1 LRGRRLHRA
10 LIAAFAIALGAP
22 AARAEP
28 IPRVGVAVATEI
40 NLAPAEAE
48 KISEALGKALHA
60 TLMVDVIAGAEAAR
74 RLPEEGVADNCVVDK
89 ACMAD
94 IAQRLSADQI
104 LFLVVVKVGSR
115 VQVDSTWADPAT
127 GKTVSRSAVVI
138 EGGQDAEER
147 FAAAATNLMP
157 DAALRPAPPPE
168 PKMPDSGSVRP
179 GRPESLTLETRQ
191 RPRRMTTGAWV
202 AAGIGGAALAGAVT
216 FTLLTR
222 SDYKDCDASRSC
234 SDDRLDSI
242 DHKALAADLLWG
254 GALVSG
260 AAAAFLYW
268 RSGGQLEQ
276 IPAGGAIGL
285 RPGPGAIGVAVGG
298 SL

>member
-1 LRGRRLHRA
+1 MRRRCLHQA
-10 LIAAFAIALGAP
+10 LIAVAAIGLGAP

-28 IPRVGVAVATEI
+28 IPRVGVAVATEV

-60 TLMVDVIAGAEAAR
+60 KLMVDVIAGAEAAR

-127 GKTVSRSAVVI
+127 GKTVSRQAVVI

-168 PKMPDSGSVRP
+168 PKQ
-179 GRPESLTLETRQ
+179 PEAVVAPPEGATLVTRQ

-222 SDYKDCDASRSC
+222 SDYKDCESSSC

-242 DHKALAADLLWG
+242 DRKALTADLLWG

-268 RSGGQLEQ
+268 KSGGQLEQ
-276 IPAGGAIGL
+276 VPAEGTIGL
-285 RPGPGAIGVAVGG
+285 RPGPGAIGLAVGG